1 MVACVEEADNLMNT
15 GTNQLYSMSFTTG
28 TLLYHESLTV
38 LELYE
43 ELGDWGAVRE
53 RVVDGNLLQMR
64 TLNSSRRV
72 CREVISRLREL
83 TAEQRQ
89 LLREGSRQEQNYL
102 LWLGV
107 CKRYRFIY
115 DFASTVVREKFLRL
129 DLTLAYEEYDLFFHD
144 KAEWH
149 PEVEAVAESTRNKQ
163 RQVIFKMM
171 REAELLSQEN
181 VIIPAMLSPQ
191 LVEVVARDSAD
202 YLTIYPV
209 SSADV
214 SGWL

>member
-1 MVACVEEADNLMNT
+1 MMTEEP
-15 GTNQLYSMSFTTG
+15 YSMSFTTG

-38 LELYE
+38 AELYE

-64 TLNSSRRV
+64 TFNSSKRV
-72 CREVISRLREL
+72 CNEVISRLREL
-83 TAEQRQ
+83 TPVQRA
-89 LLREGSRQEQNYL
+89 LLREGTRQEQNYL

-115 DFASTVVREKFLRL
+115 EFAVTVVREKFLRL
-129 DLTLAYEEYDLFFHD
+129 DLALGYEEYDLFFHD

-149 PEVEAVAESTRNKQ
+149 PEVEAVAESTRSKQ

-171 REAELLSQEN
+171 REAELLSPEN
-181 VIIPAMLSPQ
+181 VILPAMLSPA
-191 LVEVVARDSAD
+191 LIEAIARDQAD
-202 YLTIYPV
+202 YLAIYPV
-209 SSADV
+209 SGADV
-214 SGWL
+214 SEWLR